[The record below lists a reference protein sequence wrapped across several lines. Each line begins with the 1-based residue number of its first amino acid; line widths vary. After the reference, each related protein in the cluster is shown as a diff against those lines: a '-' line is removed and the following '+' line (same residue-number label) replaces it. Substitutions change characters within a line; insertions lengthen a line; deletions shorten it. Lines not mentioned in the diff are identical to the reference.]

1 MSITV
6 VHQQSYSFN
15 TASGK
20 CCYFIT
26 FVFPSLRSGTRDVRS
41 SSSLHFSAASHPLSH
56 TVNGKYCC
64 NLIEKAVEYL
74 QPVKCSNTVNG
85 MAITTVKANKE
96 MAFML
101 SRFNIVNGKYC
112 CFITIVLSSLRSG
125 TRDVRTSS
133 SRCCLTLCGVY
144 HKR

>member
-1 MSITV
+1 MRT
-6 VHQQSYSFN
+6 
-15 TASGK
+15 
-20 CCYFIT
+20 
-26 FVFPSLRSGTRDVRS
+26 
-41 SSSLHFSAASHPLSH
+41 SSSLCSSAVSHPSAH

-101 SRFNIVNGKYC
+101 NRFNIVNDKSC
-112 CFITIVLSSLRSG
+112 SNFNLSYWPERQSYLFQHR
-125 TRDVRTSS
+125 
-133 SRCCLTLCGVY
+133 
-144 HKR
+144 KR